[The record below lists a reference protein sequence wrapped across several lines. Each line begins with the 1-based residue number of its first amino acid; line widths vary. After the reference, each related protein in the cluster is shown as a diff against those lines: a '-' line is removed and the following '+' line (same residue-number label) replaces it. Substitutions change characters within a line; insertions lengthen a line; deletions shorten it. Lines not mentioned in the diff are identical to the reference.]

1 MYLEDILSKI
11 CPFIKQFLPS
21 LLTVVSSYHRS
32 HAALVHSLSSIFPSC
47 WIRVIINT
55 MALLRV
61 ERLFLTPVCKMKR
74 QDSANRAKVQRSS
87 HTHFFLNRFVLEM
100 RHVQITEPQS
110 GRASE
115 EKKLSLI
122 LDLGVWTPLLSLA
135 VWHKST
141 LKWQG

>member
-1 MYLEDILSKI
+1 
-11 CPFIKQFLPS
+11 
-21 LLTVVSSYHRS
+21 
-32 HAALVHSLSSIFPSC
+32 
-47 WIRVIINT
+47 
-55 MALLRV
+55 MALLGV

-115 EKKLSLI
+115 EKKTEFDFRPWCVDSSAH
-122 LDLGVWTPLLSLA
+122 LGCVA
-135 VWHKST
+135 
-141 LKWQG
+141 